1 MRELVLDWLRDQ
13 VPRKRLEHILGVEKT
28 AAQLAFHHGLDPV
41 RAARA
46 GLLHDLA
53 KCFAPD
59 RLLKEAQRTGI
70 ALDPVTE
77 ANPHLLHA
85 QVSATLATEL
95 FGEQDPSVLN
105 AIANHTLGAPGMDD
119 LSCII
124 YLADWIEPTR
134 TGPELAPLRSLAFED
149 LKGAVLLG
157 CNLSLNELLEQ
168 DRPIHV
174 RTVLTRNWLLSLARL
189 GVA

>member
-28 AAQLAFHHGLDPV
+28 SAQLAYHHGQDPA

-53 KCFAPD
+53 KCFTPD
-59 RLLKEAQRTGI
+59 RLLAEAHRHAI

-85 QVSATLATEL
+85 QVSAALAQEI
-95 FGEQDPSVLN
+95 FGEQDPMVLD
-105 AIANHTLGAPGMDD
+105 AIANHTLGAPGMDP
-119 LSCII
+119 LSCIV

-134 TGPELAPLRSLAFED
+134 TGPELAPLRKLAFED
-149 LKGAVLLG
+149 LPGAVLLG
-157 CNLSLNELLEQ
+157 CNLSLNELLAQ

-174 RTVLTRNWLLSLARL
+174 RTVLTRNWLLSLVRL